1 MTSSGTPPGW
11 SGHPLTTAQ
20 ARSAAPRACK
30 FSSPASLRSQNIRGG
45 VLRRRAQLVKDGRV
59 EAARRRDYAS
69 DPDTTVRDIAEFT
82 AEFEANRGGS
92 GAATASG

>member
-1 MTSSGTPPGW
+1 
-11 SGHPLTTAQ
+11 
-20 ARSAAPRACK
+20 
-30 FSSPASLRSQNIRGG
+30 
-45 VLRRRAQLVKDGRV
+45 VLRLRAQLVKDGRV